1 MERRYCG
8 KTTEAVDRDERMEDA
23 RLNQTELIKF
33 RRLKDNIA
41 LFVSIERSQ
50 EDEEYEINSNSI

>member
-1 MERRYCG
+1 MF
-8 KTTEAVDRDERMEDA
+8 DA